1 MIEREITPRLTS
13 LFQQYPI
20 VTMTGPR
27 QSGKTTLC
35 RAAFP
40 HLLYLNLESPTARE
54 AAESDPQGFLAQCTG
69 GAIIDEV
76 QNVPE
81 LLSYIQVDVDERGG
95 NGLYV
100 LTGSEQ
106 FRLSRAVSQSL
117 AGRNALLTLL
127 PFSLAEQACAGTSTA
142 IDDVIVSGFLPRIHD
157 QKLNPQQALDDYLE
171 TYVQRD
177 VRQSNEIRNMSS
189 FRRFVRLC
197 AGRVGQLVNLS
208 SLGADAGVSHK
219 TAREWLSILEA
230 SYVVFQ
236 LPPYFGNIR
245 KRLIKSPKL
254 YFYDVGLASYLI
266 GIDDVRQ
273 VPTHPL
279 RGPLFENI
287 AVIEM
292 LKNRFN
298 RGHSPQLSF
307 FRDSSGLECD
317 LLCETGYG
325 FHAFEIKAGVTVT
338 SESFKSLD
346 KVGGLLPHVVSKT
359 VVYGGTTQQQ
369 RTDCTAIPLSSFGAF
384 LDRLDADQVL
394 SAFVAEKKS
403 STPAPSDVGNLDA
416 AYRHQFRPTL
426 DALEP
431 RLSQLGTSLFQS
443 FSQGAFVSRGTLEVN
458 SSGLLLPARWES
470 TKDEYILSAGFA
482 LSDDQPL
489 EIRAEFSFNGYTG
502 LGGTGFSMRLAIEWK
517 LGSASV
523 QRRVTLDSAPISALD
538 ATIEYPELQTT
549 PADTD
554 RVIAQTITALL
565 ERIATLTHPS

>member
-1 MIEREITPRLTS
+1 MIEREIAPRLTS

-20 VTMTGPR
+20 VTITGPR

-35 RAAFP
+35 RATFP
-40 HLLYLNLESPTARE
+40 HLLYLNLESPAVRE
-54 AAESDPQGFLAQCTG
+54 AAESDPQGFLAQCTS

-81 LLSYIQVDVDERGG
+81 LLSYIQVDVDERRG
-95 NGLYV
+95 NSLYV

-106 FRLSRAVSQSL
+106 FRLSRVVSQSL
-117 AGRNALLTLL
+117 AGRTALLTLL
-127 PFSLAEQACAGTSTA
+127 PFSLAEQAQAGTSTT
-142 IDDVIVSGFLPRIHD
+142 IDDVILSGFLPRIHD
-157 QKLNPQQALDDYLE
+157 QKLNPQQALDDYFA
-171 TYVQRD
+171 TYIQRD

-189 FRRFVRLC
+189 FKRFVQLC

-208 SLGADAGVSHK
+208 SLGADTSVSHK

-230 SYVVFQ
+230 SYVIFQ

-273 VPTHPL
+273 VATHPL

-298 RGHSPQLSF
+298 RGHRPQLSF

-325 FHAFEIKAGVTVT
+325 FHTFEIKAGVTMT

-346 KVGGLLPHVVSKT
+346 KVSKLLPNVVSKT
-359 VVYGGTTQQQ
+359 VVYGGATKQK
-369 RTDCTAIPLSSFGAF
+369 RSNCTAIPLSSFGAS
-384 LDRLDADQVL
+384 LDRLDADQAL
-394 SAFVAEKKS
+394 STFVDEKQS
-403 STPAPSDVGNLDA
+403 PPPALKDVDNLDA
-416 AYRHQFRPTL
+416 AYRYQIRPTL
-426 DALEP
+426 DALES
-431 RLSQLGTSLFQS
+431 RLSRLGNSLFQS
-443 FSQGAFVSRGTLEVN
+443 FRQGTSVSKGTLTVN
-458 SSGLLLPARWES
+458 GSNLLLPAHWEK
-470 TKDEYILSAGFA
+470 TKNEYVLSAGFV

-489 EIRAEFSFNGYTG
+489 EIRAEFGFNNYTG
-502 LGGTGFSMRLAIEWK
+502 LGKTKFSMSLTIKWVFR
-517 LGSASV
+517 SSCV
-523 QRRVTLDSAPISALD
+523 RCHVTLDSTPISTLD
-538 ATIEYPELQTT
+538 ITIEYSYLQTA
-549 PADTD
+549 PSNTD
-554 RVIAQTITALL
+554 RVVTEVITALL
-565 ERIATLTHPS
+565 AQITDQTKT